1 MHTYGFTGWGGHGCG
16 ECLVWAP
23 HTHVGCLHI
32 FDNKQSC
39 VPGSR
44 CGWESMYIDWLYVV
58 VLTATGV
65 YTHYASCHPSRVISV
80 ALNQLTSYVA
90 SYDGNESRTTDTN
103 EQMIGMN
110 K

>member
-1 MHTYGFTGWGGHGCG
+1 
-16 ECLVWAP
+16 
-23 HTHVGCLHI
+23 
-32 FDNKQSC
+32 
-39 VPGSR
+39 
-44 CGWESMYIDWLYVV
+44 MYIDWLYVV